1 MGNDPNN
8 DERFRVFAPVERPGR
23 ARLCAWAGCAAE
35 GEFRA
40 PKSRDRLAEYQWFCL
55 EHVRLYNA
63 SWNYY
68 KGMTERQMEA
78 SIRSDTTWN
87 RPTWKLGDTRGQ
99 PTYSEA
105 HPFAHLHDPFGF
117 MGEKVGKAQDRSRGG
132 ARSQPSPLSVAQRH
146 AFDVL
151 DLDFPATFDQVKARY
166 KVLVKL
172 HHPDANGGAK
182 EAEERLKQINE
193 AFETL
198 KNGFFA

>member
-1 MGNDPNN
+1 MASDPE
-8 DERFRVFAPVERPGR
+8 DRFKVFEPVQQPPRPRV
-23 ARLCAWAGCAAE
+23 CAWPGCDLV
-35 GEFRA
+35 GEHRA
-40 PKSRDRLAEYQWFCL
+40 PASRERLNDYRWFCL
-55 EHVRLYNA
+55 EHVRLYNS

-68 KGMTERQMEA
+68 KGMTDAQMEA

-87 RPTWKLGDTRGQ
+87 RPTWPLGGR
-99 PTYSEA
+99 EA
-105 HPFAHLHDPFGF
+105 DAAGMGAIHDP
-117 MGEKVGKAQDRSRGG
+117 MGIFEGRGG
-132 ARSQPSPLSVAQRH
+132 APDPRRRAQAPVSRLSPQDRQ

-151 DLDFPATFDQVKARY
+151 DLEFPASFDEVKARY

-182 EAEERLKQINE
+182 EAEERLKVINE